1 MSVALAHVVA
11 LALLAPFAAAPTDAF
26 AAVHKCASERGAV
39 VYQDRPCGAPPID
52 GSVLSDAPLSVLPA
66 PSRRTIERE
75 APVRPPKAERARK
88 PDPPRLGDPAARRHL
103 RIGMSEGEVL
113 ARVGPPDF
121 TTGKGRR
128 STRWTWMPAPA
139 DPDTVTAVLFD
150 TGRVVEVERTVVKR

>member
-1 MSVALAHVVA
+1 MSVARILVVA
-11 LALLAPFAAAPTDAF
+11 LALVAPAAVPTDAL
-26 AAVHKCASERGAV
+26 AAVHKCAGERGAL
-39 VYQDRPCGAPPID
+39 VYQDRPCGAPPVD
-52 GSVLSDAPLSVLPA
+52 GAALSDAPLSVLPA
-66 PSRRTIERE
+66 PSRRTIQRE

-88 PDPPRLGDPAARRHL
+88 SDPPRLGDPAARRHL
-103 RIGMSEGEVL
+103 RVGMSEGEVL

-150 TGRVVEVERTVVKR
+150 TGRVIEVERTVVKR